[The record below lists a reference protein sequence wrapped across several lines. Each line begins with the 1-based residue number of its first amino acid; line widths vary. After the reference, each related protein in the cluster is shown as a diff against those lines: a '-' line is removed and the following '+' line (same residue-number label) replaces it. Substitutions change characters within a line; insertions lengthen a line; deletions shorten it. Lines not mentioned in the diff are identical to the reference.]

1 MPFLDLPS
9 ETRDVLL
16 ETQDATSVHE
26 SRAVFLHRLGSDLA
40 QSTNSFAH
48 ITSAPSL
55 AWRDS
60 WDLHCRHARSC
71 SNILPYIQLEVDL

>member
-26 SRAVFLHRLGSDLA
+26 SRAVFLHRLGSDFG
-40 QSTNSFAH
+40 QSTNSFPRKV
-48 ITSAPSL
+48 SAPKPGL
-55 AWRDS
+55 A
-60 WDLHCRHARSC
+60 
-71 SNILPYIQLEVDL
+71 